1 MELNARKRD
10 YRIEERGFFPAA
22 FEASK
27 TPVNYVDEKKVI
39 TSKKPELL

>member
-22 FEASK
+22 FEAIK
-27 TPVNYVDEKKVI
+27 TPVN
-39 TSKKPELL
+39 